1 MASEILW
8 EIPEP
13 ASVCEVRPDSD
24 TVISLRRYGNP
35 AGPRLVLSHGNGLA
49 IDLYFPFWSLLTD
62 DFDLVIHDLRN
73 HGWNSVGSIENHN
86 VPAFVRDHN
95 CILAAIDEQ
104 YGEKPK
110 IGVFH
115 STSSLVTL
123 MSTSMPAIPGI
134 TWESSAFSAL
144 VLFDPP
150 LCKPGASQ
158 AKFDEAAEKTA
169 AMTRRRSNRFKSKEQ
184 FVELV
189 EFMPPFRNVV
199 PGVRELLADTTLRE
213 AADGKGYELRCPPE
227 YEAQIIDY
235 IRSFSP
241 LVDLDALHCPTKVI
255 GADPTV
261 PFSYLPTIDLS
272 DILSVDYD
280 FLPDTTHLMQ
290 LEQPE
295 ECVATMRDFI
305 EQELLPGSRKGKRQC
320 TKEDNRSP

>member
-1 MASEILW
+1 MTMVSEILW

-13 ASVCEVRPDSD
+13 ASVCEVRPDGD
-24 TVISLRRYGNP
+24 TVITLRRYGNP

-49 IDLYFPFWSLLTD
+49 IDLYFPFWSLLMD

-73 HGWNSVGSIENHN
+73 HGRNRVGAIDNHN

-115 STSSLVTL
+115 SASSLITL
-123 MSTSMPAIPGI
+123 MSSSILAIPAL
-134 TWESSAFSAL
+134 TLESSAFSAL

-158 AKFDEAAEKTA
+158 EKFDEAAEKTA
-169 AMTRRRSNRFKSKEQ
+169 AMTRRRSNRFKSREQ
-184 FVELV
+184 YVELL

-199 PGVRELLADTTLRE
+199 PGVRELVADTTLRE
-213 AADGKGYELRCPPE
+213 PADGDGYELCCPPE
-227 YEAQIIDY
+227 YEALIIDY
-235 IRSFSP
+235 IRSYSP
-241 LVDLDALHCPTKVI
+241 LVDLDELHCPTKVI
-255 GADPTV
+255 GADPTL
-261 PFSYLPTIDLS
+261 PYSYLPTIDLS

-305 EQELLPGSRKGKRQC
+305 EQEALPGSL
-320 TKEDNRSP
+320 

>member
-1 MASEILW
+1 MSSEVLW

-13 ASVCEVRPDSD
+13 ASVCEVRPDGD
-24 TVISLRRYGNP
+24 TVINLRRYGNP

-49 IDLYFPFWSLLTD
+49 IDLYFPFWSLLMD
-62 DFDLVIHDLRN
+62 DYDLVIYDLRN
-73 HGWNSVGSIENHN
+73 HGRNRAGAIENHN

-104 YGEKPK
+104 YGEEPK

-115 STSSLVTL
+115 SASSLITL
-123 MSTSMPAIPGI
+123 MSSSILAIPAL
-134 TWESSAFSAL
+134 TLESSAFSAL

-158 AKFDEAAEKTA
+158 EKFDEAAEKMA
-169 AMTRRRSNRFKSKEQ
+169 AMTRRRSNRFKSREQ
-184 FVELV
+184 YVELL

-199 PGVRELLADTTLRE
+199 PGVRELVADTTLRE
-213 AADGKGYELRCPPE
+213 AADGDGYELCCPPE
-227 YEAQIIDY
+227 YEARIIDY
-235 IRSFSP
+235 IRSYSP
-241 LVDLDALHCPTKVI
+241 LVDLDELHCPTKVI
-255 GADPTV
+255 GADPTL
-261 PFSYLPTIDLS
+261 PYSYLPTIDLS

-295 ECVATMRDFI
+295 ECAATMRDFI
-305 EQELLPGSRKGKRQC
+305 EQEVLSG
-320 TKEDNRSP
+320 T